1 MDLTA
6 VADASARV
14 SEICQRAASPWSF
27 ASVLTQ
33 VSQGTSPDVVPPQA
47 DTATTA
53 PVPAPGGNSGGNS
66 GDNGGDGLTSYLFGQ
81 RLGTASA
88 GGAVEEMFAPASGL
102 GAATGRSAAPP
113 GWADALPD
121 TGRPWAGA
129 IDAAATKAGVDP
141 RLLAAITQAESGFN
155 PAARSGA
162 GAVGL
167 TQLMPG
173 TAAGLGVDPTD
184 PVANLDGGARYLAG
198 QLDSFGR
205 ADLAVAAYNAGPGAV
220 RQAGGVPEYPETQA
234 YVRRVLGFYQQL
246 GGTL

>member
-1 MDLTA
+1 MDLSA

-27 ASVLTQ
+27 ASVLNQ
-33 VSQGTSPDVVPPQA
+33 VSQGAPPDLVQPQA
-47 DTATTA
+47 DTATA
-53 PVPAPGGNSGGNS
+53 APGGNN
-66 GDNGGDGLTSYLFGQ
+66 GDGLTSYLFGQ
-81 RLGTASA
+81 RLGSASA
-88 GGAVEEMFAPASGL
+88 GSAADAMFGVASGL
-102 GAATGRSAAPP
+102 GSGTGRAAAPA
-113 GWADALPD
+113 GWADALPAA
-121 TGRPWAGA
+121 GRPWAGA

-155 PAARSGA
+155 PGALSGA

-173 TAAGLGVDPTD
+173 TASGLGVDPTD

-198 QLDSFGR
+198 QLDTFGR
-205 ADLAVAAYNAGPGAV
+205 VDLAVAAYNAGPGAV
-220 RQAGGVPEYPETQA
+220 RQARGVPDYPETQA
-234 YVRRVLGFYQQL
+234 YVRRVLDYYQQL

>member
-1 MDLTA
+1 MDLSA

-27 ASVLTQ
+27 ASVLNQ
-33 VSQGTSPDVVPPQA
+33 VSQGAPPDGLQPQA
-47 DTATTA
+47 GTATTA
-53 PVPAPGGNSGGNS
+53 PAPGGTS
-66 GDNGGDGLTSYLFGQ
+66 GGDGLTSYLFGQ
-81 RLGTASA
+81 RLGSASPGSTADA
-88 GGAVEEMFAPASGL
+88 MFGPASGL
-102 GAATGRSAAPP
+102 GSGTGRSAAPA
-113 GWADALPD
+113 GWPDALPAA
-121 TGRPWAGA
+121 GRPWAGA
-129 IDAAATKAGVDP
+129 IDAAATNAGVDP

-155 PAARSGA
+155 PGALSGA

-184 PVANLDGGARYLAG
+184 PAANLDGGARYLAG

-205 ADLAVAAYNAGPGAV
+205 VDLAVAAYNAGPGAV
-220 RQAGGVPEYPETQA
+220 RQAGGVPDYPETQA
-234 YVRRVLGFYQQL
+234 YVGRVLGYYQQL

>member
-1 MDLTA
+1 MDLSA

-27 ASVLTQ
+27 ASVLNQ
-33 VSQGTSPDVVPPQA
+33 VSRGAPPDVVQPQP

-53 PVPAPGGNSGGNS
+53 TTGPGANSGGN
-66 GDNGGDGLTSYLFGQ
+66 GLTSYLLGQ
-81 RLGTASA
+81 RLGMPSA
-88 GGAVEEMFAPASGL
+88 GIVFGTGS
-102 GAATGRSAAPP
+102 ATGRGAAPA
-113 GWADALPD
+113 GWADALPAA
-121 TGRPWAGA
+121 GRPWAGA
-129 IDAAATKAGVDP
+129 IEAAATQAGVDP
-141 RLLAAITQAESGFN
+141 RLLAALTQAESGFN
-155 PAARSGA
+155 PGALSGA

-184 PVANLDGGARYLAG
+184 PVANLEGGARYLAG

-205 ADLAVAAYNAGPGAV
+205 VDLAVAAYNAGPGAV
-220 RQAGGVPEYPETQA
+220 RQAGGVPDYPETQA
-234 YVRRVLGFYQQL
+234 YVRRVLGYYQQL